1 VTLHARPATGP
12 KDRGGKPASGST
24 PRCTLGVR
32 LGSDQRLSVVLR
44 DGPAARAGLSGND
57 VLVAIDGLKATPE
70 RIASTLTRAAPG
82 ETVEIHAFRRD
93 ELARYVATLDAAP
106 DDTCYLTL
114 DAAPSPQAEARRN
127 AWLRGETATASP
139 TD

>member
-1 VTLHARPATGP
+1 M
-12 KDRGGKPASGST
+12 
-24 PRCTLGVR
+24 
-32 LGSDQRLSVVLR
+32 LR

-70 RIASTLTRAAPG
+70 RIASTLTRYAPG

-93 ELARYVATLDAAP
+93 ELARFAVTLDAAP

-114 DAAPSPQAEARRN
+114 DSAPSAAGGGAAQRVAARPHRHSLTDRIERV
-127 AWLRGETATASP
+127 ATGHRGPREDVPVHRTPRVAHP
-139 TD
+139 